1 MQDLPMQS
9 IRQAQRSR
17 GEPRSQMNA
26 LSWTR
31 TPVINWILERIDYK
45 GCPQGLHVMAEELE
59 WMEVASVNYD
69 RLKRAADVELRKA
82 NPRIK
87 RVAEG
92 VYWFAERQV
101 PVGWSL
107 YRDQRMLPCFYRK
120 YPPAISWEDI
130 DKPANILPRL
140 QNNTF

>member
-1 MQDLPMQS
+1 
-9 IRQAQRSR
+9 
-17 GEPRSQMNA
+17 MNT
-26 LSWTR
+26 LSGAR
-31 TPVINWILERIDYK
+31 APVINWILERIDYK

-69 RLKRAADVELRKA
+69 RLKRAADVELRRA

-92 VYWFAERQV
+92 IYWFAERQV

-107 YRDQRMLPCFYRK
+107 YRDQRMLPCFYRE

-130 DKPANILPRL
+130 DKPGNILPHL
-140 QNNTF
+140 QKNTF

>member
-1 MQDLPMQS
+1 MQDLLMQS
-9 IRQAQRSR
+9 ICKGPRSR
-17 GEPRSQMNA
+17 GERRSQMNTV
-26 LSWTR
+26 SWAR
-31 TPVINWILERIDYK
+31 TPLINWILERIDYK

-69 RLKRAADVELRKA
+69 RLKRAAEVELRRA

-92 VYWFAERQV
+92 IYWFAERQV
-101 PVGWSL
+101 PAGWSL
-107 YRDQRMLPCFYRK
+107 YRDQRMLPCFYRE

-130 DKPANILPRL
+130 DKPGNILPRL
-140 QNNTF
+140 PKSDF

>member
-9 IRQAQRSR
+9 IHQTQRSR
-17 GEPRSQMNA
+17 GEPRSQMNTFSRA
-26 LSWTR
+26 R

-45 GCPQGLHVMAEELE
+45 GCPQGLHVMADELE

-69 RLKRAADVELRKA
+69 RLKRAADIELRRA
-82 NPRIK
+82 NPRIM
-87 RVAEG
+87 RVAEDI
-92 VYWFAERQV
+92 YWFAERQV

-107 YRDQRMLPCFYRK
+107 YQDQRMLPCFYRK

-130 DKPANILPRL
+130 DKPGNILPRL
-140 QNNTF
+140 QKNTF

>member
-9 IRQAQRSR
+9 IHQAQRFR
-17 GEPRSQMNA
+17 GERRTQMNA
-26 LSWTR
+26 LSWVR
-31 TPVINWILERIDYK
+31 TPVINWILERIDHK

-69 RLKRAADVELRKA
+69 RLKRAADVELRRT

-92 VYWFAERQV
+92 IYWFAERKV
-101 PVGWSL
+101 PIGWSL
-107 YRDQRMLPCFYRK
+107 YRDQRMLPCFYRE
-120 YPPAISWEDI
+120 YPPAIAWEDI
-130 DKPANILPRL
+130 DKPGNILPRP
-140 QNNTF
+140 QRNTF